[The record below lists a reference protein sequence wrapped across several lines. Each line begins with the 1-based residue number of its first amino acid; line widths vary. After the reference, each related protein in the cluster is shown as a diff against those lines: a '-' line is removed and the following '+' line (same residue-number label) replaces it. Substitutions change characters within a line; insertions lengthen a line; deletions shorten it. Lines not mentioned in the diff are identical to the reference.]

1 MHSLIIGPLLWI
13 FVGISLSF
21 LVYAIW
27 RRQREKRNIAAARFD
42 RALNTG
48 TPFDPMVP
56 GSSLGPAA
64 FGWDDDPSDDIAQ
77 AAVEHAYSRF
87 EGQ

>member
-1 MHSLIIGPLLWI
+1 MHSPLIGPLLWI

-21 LVYAIW
+21 LIYAIW

-48 TPFDPMVP
+48 SPFDPMVP

-64 FGWDDDPSDDIAQ
+64 FGWDDDPSDDIARD
-77 AAVEHAYSRF
+77 AVERNYRRY
-87 EGQ
+87 QDQ